1 MKKILKTLVFCGIA
15 AFSPFVLA
23 DQKPVTIGILVP
35 IALPAMTQIVN
46 GFEETMTR
54 ESKTPVHFLVK
65 NAEGDANIQR
75 SILQTFNESDIN
87 LVAPIGTD
95 ATQMTIAMIRNK
107 PIVAIAADDVKQNAA
122 KANNFNVTG
131 VNSHTPPAE
140 RLRFLHAAMPGLK
153 KITIVYSTSSRI
165 FDQVQQM
172 ISAAKT
178 AHMSVQKLMVSQLSD
193 LYSISKNI
201 APDNQAIFILKDE
214 LIVSGLNTLLQQ
226 AKLKHLPVIASDDG
240 SVANGAAFALGIS
253 EKQTG
258 VDAAKIALQVLNGK
272 PARDIPIYMMK
283 TPYVFLN
290 SSAATE
296 QGLSVEKIKQA
307 AKLHH
312 YKINMM

>member
-1 MKKILKTLVFCGIA
+1 MLTLKTLVFCGIA

-201 APDNQAIFILKDE
+201 APDSQAIFILKDE

-226 AKLKHLPVIASDDG
+226 SQLKNIPVIASDDG
-240 SVANGAAFALGIS
+240 SVATGAAFALGVS

-258 VDAAKIALQVLNGK
+258 VDAAKIALQILNGK
-272 PARDIPIYMMK
+272 EARNIPIYMMK
-283 TPYVFLN
+283 NYHVFLN
-290 SSAATE
+290 PAACKA
-296 QGLSVEKIKQA
+296 QQVNVNDVKNA
-307 AKLHH
+307 AKKLG
-312 YKINMM
+312 YSIDIL